1 MAGIAPDLAF
11 VLVRGEGLV
20 DRHVVIGI
28 VLERGKLVISILAEG
43 LGCRRCLCKESIE
56 LVAADWVAWSC
67 E

>member
-28 VLERGKLVISILAEG
+28 MLERGKLVMSILADG
-43 LGCRRCLCKESIE
+43 LGCRRCLCESTE
-56 LVAADWVAWSC
+56 LVAAHWVCWVM
-67 E
+67 